1 MSDATTVV
9 LVHEAFADDSSWS
22 GVIERLQKKG
32 VRVAA
37 PANPRRG
44 VAVVRAHARRA
55 AAAITEIE
63 GSPVIMVCQPQPVAD
78 VIEAALANVG

>member
-9 LVHEAFADDSSWS
+9 LVHGAFADGSRWS
-22 GVIERLQKKG
+22 GVIERLPKKG

-44 VAVVRAHARRA
+44 IALVRAHAQRA
-55 AAAITEIE
+55 GAAITEIE
-63 GSPVIMVCQPQPVAD
+63 AHR
-78 VIEAALANVG
+78 